1 MYTCIH
7 TAVPTYL
14 PHTPLHTYTHTHIA
28 HTPYVHIHMHIHT
41 HHIHTPH
48 THTHIAHTHRVK
60 IRAQFNVRAV
70 EPRSFQWTIPKAL
83 NLSDPTEVEETEFVV
98 IFKVFLKL

>member
-1 MYTCIH
+1 MMSILDPHGAFSHMYIC
-7 TAVPTYL
+7 TYV
-14 PHTPLHTYTHTHIA
+14 HIYIHTHI
-28 HTPYVHIHMHIHT
+28 T
-41 HHIHTPH
+41 
-48 THTHIAHTHRVK
+48 HTHRVK